1 MVTSWCGNGRA
12 DPARPAPGCTICAN
26 NYASWAVMNGV
37 PVPVASRLVGYSS
50 TKMTLK
56 FAHVGDREIVAAAE
70 RIGQAIS
77 QALDG
82 PD

>member
-1 MVTSWCGNGRA
+1 
-12 DPARPAPGCTICAN
+12 
-26 NYASWAVMNGV
+26 MNGV
-37 PVPVASRLVGYSS
+37 PVPVASRLVGHSS